1 MYNNFIDIINLI
13 KNGKYYN
20 DEIIYCL
27 LLVYDFLYVITII

>member
-27 LLVYDFLYVITII
+27 LLVCDFLYVITII